1 MKIITIAMS
10 MAVFSW
16 VVSRPYEQQPRVTAS
31 WYGEQYR
38 GNVCADNKT
47 IFNPDDP
54 KQAAH
59 RSYPFGSVIRVSLT
73 KDKYIDVTIVDRG
86 PFVKDK
92 NGKYTREIDLSRAAF
107 QKLSDPSAGLLQ
119 VKLTKLR

>member
-1 MKIITIAMS
+1 MKIMTIAMS

-16 VVSRPYEQQPRVTAS
+16 VVSRPYSEQPRVTAS
-31 WYGEQYR
+31 WYGDAYR
-38 GNVCADNKT
+38 NNMCADNKT
-47 IFNPDDP
+47 RFNPDDP
-54 KQAAH
+54 TQAAH
-59 RSYPFGSVIRVSLT
+59 RTFPFGSLIRVSLT

-92 NGKYTREIDLSRAAF
+92 SGKYTREIDLSRAAF
-107 QKLSDPSAGLLQ
+107 QKLADPSAGLLQ

>member
-16 VVSRPYEQQPRVTAS
+16 VVSRPYSEQPRVTAS
-31 WYGEQYR
+31 WYGDAYR
-38 GNVCADNKT
+38 NNMCADNKT
-47 IFNPDDP
+47 RFNPDDP
-54 KQAAH
+54 TQAAH
-59 RSYPFGSVIRVSLT
+59 RTFPFGSLIRVSLT

-92 NGKYTREIDLSRAAF
+92 SGKYTREIDLSRAAF
-107 QKLSDPSAGLLQ
+107 QKLADPSAGLLQ

>member
-16 VVSRPYEQQPRVTAS
+16 VVSQPYSEQPRVTAS
-31 WYGEQYR
+31 WYGNAYR
-38 GNVCADNKT
+38 NNMCADGKT
-47 IFNPDDP
+47 RFNPDDP
-54 KQAAH
+54 TQAAH

-92 NGKYTREIDLSRAAF
+92 SGKYTREIDLSRAAF
-107 QKLSDPSAGLLQ
+107 QKLANPDAGLLQ
-119 VKLTKLR
+119 VKLTRLR

>member
-31 WYGEQYR
+31 WYGDAYR
-38 GNVCADNKT
+38 NNMSADNKT
-47 IFNPDDP
+47 RFNPDDP
-54 KQAAH
+54 TQAAH

-73 KDKYIDVTIVDRG
+73 KDKYVDVTIVDRG
-86 PFVKDK
+86 PFVKVK
-92 NGKYTREIDLSRAAF
+92 SGKYTREIDLSRAAF
-107 QKLSDPSAGLLQ
+107 QKLADPAAGLLQ
-119 VKLTKLR
+119 VKLTRLR